1 VWAVFRPELRK
12 KQRDRAV
19 RRFRETVKR
28 SGIRD
33 WGFKEMKTKFAASVL
48 SALLYAQGLLGF
60 AALATVLLKERA
72 QAEITASADLPTGP
86 SVIVVR

>member
-1 VWAVFRPELRK
+1 
-12 KQRDRAV
+12 
-19 RRFRETVKR
+19 
-28 SGIRD
+28 
-33 WGFKEMKTKFAASVL
+33 MKTKLAASVL

-72 QAEITASADLPTGP
+72 QAGITTVSANVPTGP

>member
-1 VWAVFRPELRK
+1 MNTR
-12 KQRDRAV
+12 
-19 RRFRETVKR
+19 
-28 SGIRD
+28 
-33 WGFKEMKTKFAASVL
+33 FAASVL

-72 QAEITASADLPTGP
+72 QTEITASADIPTGH

>member
-1 VWAVFRPELRK
+1 
-12 KQRDRAV
+12 
-19 RRFRETVKR
+19 
-28 SGIRD
+28 
-33 WGFKEMKTKFAASVL
+33 MNTKFAATVL

-72 QAEITASADLPTGP
+72 QTEITASADVPSGP